1 MDKRS
6 IIETLKTFP
15 YDPKDYWII
24 TGSAMV
30 MHGIREKTHDIDL
43 GCSARMADALER
55 DGFLCRI
62 SEDGN
67 RCFRYGQDIE
77 IFENWLFDGVIDID
91 GFQTISIQGLQE
103 MKKSLGREKDLKD
116 IGLIEEYLNRN
127 TVR

>member
-1 MDKRS
+1 MDKRK
-6 IIETLKTFP
+6 IIETLKAFP

-43 GCSARMADALER
+43 GCNARMADALER
-55 DGFLCRI
+55 DDFLCRI

-77 IFENWLFDGVIDID
+77 IFENWIFDGVIDID

-116 IGLIEEYLNRN
+116 IRLIEEFRKR
-127 TVR
+127 VGV